1 MRAMLRDENT
11 NYMSPYLN
19 LPQNISAHEESS
31 SFLPQQQP
39 VPKLQNDPFFDSFAA
54 ELRDLTILGQK
65 LQLG

>member
-1 MRAMLRDENT
+1 
-11 NYMSPYLN
+11 MSPYLN